1 MWFKNTRLF
10 QLPEDFEIQS
20 DDLSKQLSED
30 ALKPCGPQDTA
41 SQGWISPFSL
51 QNEELYCLQS
61 GESQLFTMA
70 IEEKILPA
78 AVVNQQLQEK
88 VAGIKTETG
97 NKPGRKQ
104 QTDMKQEILFSL
116 LPQAFTKLKKMSAYI
131 DNSLNLIIVDSA
143 TQNPA
148 ENLISQLRQSLGSF
162 KATAFGESSAM
173 ATVLTKWITQGYAEG
188 GFEFGS
194 SLVLETLD
202 EAKSVI
208 RAKNVNYLTDE
219 MQRHIDNGYLV
230 TQMGLVYNDRV
241 EFTLT
246 YDFAVK
252 SIKFTDIVQDQ
263 LDNETIESEE
273 QLLDS
278 RFTLMSLEL
287 KEMLKELFTIFG
299 RDQE

>member
-1 MWFKNTRLF
+1 MWFKNARLF
-10 QLPEDFEIQS
+10 QLPEDFSIDS
-20 DDLSKQLSED
+20 DELSKHLSED

-51 QNEELYCLQS
+51 QNEDLYCLQS
-61 GESQLFTMA
+61 GEAQLFTMA

-78 AVVNQQLQEK
+78 TVVNQQLQEK
-88 VAGIKTETG
+88 VENIKSETG

-131 DNSLNLIIVDSA
+131 DNTLNLLVVDSA

-148 ENLISQLRQSLGSF
+148 ENIVSQLRQSLGSF
-162 KATAFGESSAM
+162 KATAFGESSGM
-173 ATVLTKWITQGYAEG
+173 ATILTKWITQGHAEG

-194 SLVLETLD
+194 NLVLETLD

-208 RAKNVNYLTDE
+208 RAKNVDYLTDE

-230 TQMGLVYNDRV
+230 TQIGLVYNDRI
-241 EFTLT
+241 ELSLT

-263 LDNETIESEE
+263 LDNESIESEE

-278 RFTLMSLEL
+278 RFTLLSLEL
-287 KEMLKELFTIFG
+287 KEMFKELFNIFG
-299 RDQE
+299 RDQ

>member
-1 MWFKNTRLF
+1 MWFKNARIF
-10 QLPEDFEIQS
+10 QLPDDFSIDTDELSGKLS
-20 DDLSKQLSED
+20 DD
-30 ALKPCGPQDTA
+30 ALKPCGPQDAA

-51 QNEELYCLQS
+51 HNDELYCLQS
-61 GESQLFTMA
+61 GEAQLFTQA

-78 AVVNQQLQEK
+78 AVVNQQLQDK
-88 VAGIKTETG
+88 VSQIRSDTG

-104 QTDMKQEILFSL
+104 QSDMKQEILFDL
-116 LPQAFTKLKKMSAYI
+116 LPQAFTKLKKMGAYI
-131 DNSLNLIIVDSA
+131 DNTHKIMVVDSSS
-143 TQNPA
+143 QNPA
-148 ENLISQLRQSLGSF
+148 ENLVSQLRQTLGSF

-173 ATVLTKWITQGYAEG
+173 ATVLTKWITDGHAEG
-188 GFEFGS
+188 GLEFGS
-194 SLVLETLD
+194 NLVLETLD

-230 TQMGLVYNDRV
+230 TQIGMVYNDRI

-246 YDFAVK
+246 HDFAVK
-252 SIKFTDIVQDQ
+252 SIKFTDLVLDQ
-263 LDNETIESEE
+263 LEHETIESEE

-287 KEMLKELFTIFG
+287 KELYATLFNIFPKP
-299 RDQE
+299 E

>member
-1 MWFKNTRLF
+1 MWFKNARIF
-10 QLPEDFEIQS
+10 QLPDDFAIDTDKLS
-20 DDLSKQLSED
+20 DQLAHD
-30 ALKPCGPQDTA
+30 ALKPCGPQDAA

-51 QNEELYCLQS
+51 DNQELYCLQS
-61 GESQLFTMA
+61 GNAQLFTMA

-88 VAGIKTETG
+88 VSQIRSESG

-104 QTDMKQEILFSL
+104 QSDMKQEILFDL
-116 LPQAFTKLKKMSAYI
+116 LPQAFTKIKKMGAYI
-131 DNSLNLIIVDSA
+131 DNKHKLMIVDSA
-143 TQNPA
+143 SQNPA
-148 ENLISQLRQSLGSF
+148 ENLVSQLRQTLGSF

-173 ATVLTKWITQGYAEG
+173 ATVLTKWITNGHAEG

-219 MQRHIDNGYLV
+219 MQRHIENGYLV
-230 TQMGLVYNDRV
+230 TQIGLVYNDRI
-241 EFTLT
+241 ELTLT
-246 YDFAVK
+246 HDFAIK
-252 SIKFTDIVQDQ
+252 SIKFTDLVLDQ
-263 LDNETIESEE
+263 MEHETIESEE

-287 KEMLKELFTIFG
+287 TELYASLFSIFPKP
-299 RDQE
+299 E

>member
-1 MWFKNTRLF
+1 MWFKNARIF
-10 QLPEDFEIQS
+10 QLPADFSIDS
-20 DDLSKQLSED
+20 DHFSEQLSHD
-30 ALKPCGPQDTA
+30 ALKPCGSQDTA

-51 QNEELYCLQS
+51 ANDELYCLQS
-61 GESQLFTMA
+61 GNAQLFTMA

-78 AVVNQQLQEK
+78 AVINQQLQEK
-88 VAGIKTETG
+88 VSQIKAESG
-97 NKPGRKQ
+97 SKPGRKQ
-104 QTDMKQEILFSL
+104 QSDMKQEILFEL
-116 LPQAFTKLKKMSAYI
+116 LPQAFTKLKKMGAYL
-131 DNSLNLIIVDSA
+131 DNTHKLMIVDSSS
-143 TQNPA
+143 QNPA
-148 ENLISQLRQSLGSF
+148 ENLVSQLRQTLGSF

-173 ATVLTKWITQGYAEG
+173 ATVLTKWITDGHAEG
-188 GFEFGS
+188 GLEFGS

-230 TQMGLVYNDRV
+230 TQIGLIFNDRI

-246 YDFAVK
+246 HDFAVK
-252 SIKFTDIVQDQ
+252 SIKFTDVVQDQ
-263 LDNETIESEE
+263 LEYESIESEE

-287 KEMLKELFTIFG
+287 SELYAALFNIFPKP
-299 RDQE
+299 E

>member
-1 MWFKNTRLF
+1 MWFKNARIF
-10 QLPEDFEIQS
+10 QLPEDFSIDTDSFS
-20 DDLSKQLSED
+20 DQLSHD
-30 ALKPCGPQDTA
+30 ALKPCGAQDTA

-51 QNEELYCLQS
+51 SNDELYCLQS
-61 GESQLFTMA
+61 GQTQLFTMA

-88 VAGIKTETG
+88 VEHIKIESG
-97 NKPGRKQ
+97 QKPGRKQ
-104 QTDMKQEILFSL
+104 QSDMKQEIMFDL

-131 DNSLNLIIVDSA
+131 DSKHQLLIVDSSS
-143 TQNPA
+143 QNPA
-148 ENLISQLRQSLGSF
+148 ENLVSQLRQTLGSF

-173 ATVLTKWITQGYAEG
+173 ATVLTKWITDGQAQGG
-188 GFEFGS
+188 LEFGN

-208 RAKNVNYLTDE
+208 RAKNVDYLTDE
-219 MQRHIDNGYLV
+219 MQRHIENGYLV
-230 TQMGLVYNDRV
+230 TQIGLVFNDRI
-241 EFTLT
+241 EFNLT
-246 YDFAVK
+246 YDFAIK

-263 LDNETIESEE
+263 LEFESIESEE

-287 KEMLKELFTIFG
+287 SELYAALFNIFPKP
-299 RDQE
+299 E